1 MTSAASAPDR
11 ASDRAADLERL
22 ERLLAR
28 GVEVVRVIH
37 PDLFGRQRGKQYPVS
52 ELDSILGGVAYS
64 KMSVAEDLFGVPVDE
79 TEFPQ
84 LAGHPDLHAQVDPG
98 SAFVPPW
105 EPDSVWLMST
115 LWEHG
120 APSPLCAR
128 NQLERSIQQLQQ
140 EHGLS
145 CVAAGEP
152 EFYLFE
158 RDAAGRATHTPY
170 SLDGVSYTIDRI
182 TDPKGV
188 LGRIHRQLIDF
199 GINVTVLNREFSPGQ
214 FEINLRHAPALEAA
228 DDVFLLK
235 TALKE
240 LATIEG
246 YAANFMAKPI
256 QGEEG
261 SSLHVHISLWDGDR
275 NVFDSGG
282 DDLNDAVRHVLGGLQ
297 AHAAALTAFTSPTIN
312 SYKRLHGEGLSPDS
326 ATWGEDNRY
335 TYLRIPAERGK
346 ASRIELRAGDASANP
361 YLLIAAMMHA
371 ARDGLTRKL
380 EPSGHGE
387 ALPRTLD
394 EAIAALRADE
404 VFTSGFGAEF
414 VDVYAALK
422 TRETSNFAR
431 SVTDWEWNTYQSHV

>member
-1 MTSAASAPDR
+1 MTSATPSAEL
-11 ASDRAADLERL
+11 SADLEHL
-22 ERLLAR
+22 DRLLAR
-28 GVEVVRVIH
+28 GVKVIRVIH

-52 ELDSILGGVAYS
+52 GLGSVLDGVAYS

-84 LAGHPDLHAQVDPG
+84 LAGHPDLHARVDPA
-98 SAFVPPW
+98 SAIVPPW
-105 EPDSVWLMST
+105 EPDSIWLMST

-128 NQLERSIQQLQQ
+128 GQLERAIQAMSD

-145 CVAAGEP
+145 GIAAGEP

-158 RDAAGRATHTPY
+158 RDAAGRATRTPY

-214 FEINLRHAPALEAA
+214 FEVNLHHAPTLESA
-228 DDVFLLK
+228 DDAFLLK

-261 SSLHVHISLWDGDR
+261 SSLHFHISLWDGDR
-275 NVFDSGG
+275 NVFDAEDGRV
-282 DDLNDAVRHVLGGLQ
+282 NDALRHVVGGLQ
-297 AHAAALTAFTSPTIN
+297 AHAAALTAFTSPTVN
-312 SYKRLHGEGLSPDS
+312 SYKRLHGEGLSPDT

-335 TYLRIPAERGK
+335 TYLRIPAERGR
-346 ASRIELRAGDASANP
+346 ATRVELRAGDASANP
-361 YLLIAAMMHA
+361 HLLLAAMLHA
-371 ARDGLTRKL
+371 ARDGLTRGL
-380 EPSGHGE
+380 EPVESGE
-387 ALPRTLD
+387 RLPRTLE

-404 VFTSGFGAEF
+404 VLSEGFGAEF
-414 VDVYAALK
+414 VDIYAALK
-422 TRETSNFAR
+422 LREAR
-431 SVTDWEWNTYQSHV
+431 SYSTSVTDWEWNTYQSHV

>member
-1 MTSAASAPDR
+1 MTSAAGTPDR
-11 ASDRAADLERL
+11 AAELEHL

-28 GVEVVRVIH
+28 GIKVVRVIH

-52 ELDSILGGVAYS
+52 EFDSILGGVAYS

-84 LAGHPDLHAQVDPG
+84 LAGHPDLHARVDPG
-98 SAFVPPW
+98 SAFIPPW

-128 NQLERSIQQLQQ
+128 NQLERSIRQMRE
-140 EHGLS
+140 EHGLAGI
-145 CVAAGEP
+145 AAGEP

-158 RDAAGRATHTPY
+158 RDAAGRATRAPY
-170 SLDGVSYTIDRI
+170 SVDGVSYTLDRI
-182 TDPKGV
+182 TDPRGV

-199 GINVTVLNREFSPGQ
+199 DINVTVLNREFSPGQ
-214 FEINLRHAPALEAA
+214 FEVNLHHAPALEAA
-228 DDVFLLK
+228 DHVFLLK

-240 LATIEG
+240 LATVEG
-246 YAANFMAKPI
+246 YAANFMAKPL

-261 SSLHVHISLWDGDR
+261 SSLHFHISLWNGDA
-275 NVFDSGG
+275 NVFDSGDG
-282 DDLNDAVRHVLGGLQ
+282 CVNDALRHVLGGLQ
-297 AHAAALTAFTSPTIN
+297 AHAAALTAFTSPTVN

-335 TYLRIPAERGK
+335 TYLRIPAERGG
-346 ASRIELRAGDASANP
+346 ATRIELRAGDASANP
-361 YLLIAAMMHA
+361 HLLLAAMMHA
-371 ARDGLTRKL
+371 ARDGLARRL
-380 EPSGHGE
+380 DPSELGEP
-387 ALPRTLD
+387 LPRTLD
-394 EAIAALRADE
+394 DAIAALRADE
-404 VFTSGFGAEF
+404 VLTSGFGSEF
-414 VDVYAALK
+414 VDIYAALK
-422 TRETSNFAR
+422 LRETSNFAR